1 MKKIATVLMMAGTM
15 SVWAQ
20 KKTEYFP
27 NGNKKFEGNYRWAWN
42 SFDGRD
48 HMNFESSDKRKAY
61 ALKAAEQNNRVNALP
76 AKLYDGKCTF
86 YYENGNLSSTGNY
99 DDGVKNGSFTYY
111 YSDGSKQAEC
121 GYKQGM
127 PDGEWK
133 KWMPNGIPASVMNYK
148 RLSDAE
154 LDTTWTHRVYENF
167 QYSPFK
173 VRYARPKAEP
183 DSLRGLLRY
192 WNSPKREAE
201 AMLNQYSHWHG
212 DQIVYY
218 DNGVPCVEMHFDN
231 DVPTGTWHYRDTSG
245 KVVVEVVYT
254 NGVITGG
261 FNELKQEVGR
271 RPNPGYM
278 QAAMAAGEGIEPG
291 TATAH
296 DGVVEAPAPRD
307 TRQNNATGI
316 DPGSAQGGATAASS
330 PVFTYVE
337 QMPVAGFDLREYLAN
352 NIRYPE
358 AAERNNIQGRVVA
371 KFVVNENGT
380 LSDVQIVR
388 GIGAGCDDEATR
400 VIKAMPAWK
409 PGKQNGKPVKVY
421 YTLPITFSLAK

>member
-1 MKKIATVLMMAGTM
+1 MMAGTM

-48 HMNFESSDKRKAY
+48 HLNFESTDRKKAY

-99 DDGVKNGSFTYY
+99 DNGVKNGLFTYY

-133 KWMPNGIPASVMNYK
+133 KWMPNGKPASVTNYK

-173 VRYARPKAEP
+173 VRYARPTAEP

-192 WNSPKREAE
+192 WTLPRREAE
-201 AMLNQYSHWHG
+201 AMLNQFSHWHG

-218 DNGVPCVEMHFDN
+218 DNGVPGVEMHFDN
-231 DVPTGTWHYRDTSG
+231 DVPTGIWHYRDTSG

-271 RPNPGYM
+271 RPNQGYM
-278 QAAMAAGEGIEPG
+278 EAAMASGEGMEPG

-296 DGVVEAPAPRD
+296 DGVVEAPVPRD
-307 TRQNNATGI
+307 AKQNNATGI
-316 DPGSAQGGATAASS
+316 DPGSGQAAAATSA

-337 QMPVAGFDLREYLAN
+337 QMPVPGFDLTEYLSN
-352 NIRYPE
+352 NIRYPD
-358 AAERNNIQGRVVA
+358 AAARNNIQGRVVA

-421 YTLPITFSLAK
+421 YTLPITFSLSK